1 LPQDYPTPTVLHE
14 ALVRTSGDVDAL
26 SEAELEEMGVSRE
39 HAESYM
45 AFLRELGEA
54 ASSPYWSA
62 GDDVASFE
70 HWRERYEERA
80 ARGDHGYE

>member
-1 LPQDYPTPTVLHE
+1 VTTPPALHE
-14 ALVRTSGDVDAL
+14 ALIGVGGDVASISD
-26 SEAELEEMGVSRE
+26 AELAAIGVSRE
-39 HAESYM
+39 HAESY
-45 AFLRELGEA
+45 ATFLQTLGEA

-80 ARGDHGYE
+80 ARGDYSYE